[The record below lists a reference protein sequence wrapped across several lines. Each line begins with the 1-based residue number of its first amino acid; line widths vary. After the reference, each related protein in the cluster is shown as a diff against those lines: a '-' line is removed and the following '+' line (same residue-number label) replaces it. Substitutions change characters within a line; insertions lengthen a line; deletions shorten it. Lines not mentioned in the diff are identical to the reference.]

1 MKPTQK
7 SDPKGQAQHS
17 QKSAQKK
24 NEWQIPERTQVIITP
39 GAEKSLEKAAAE
51 GERVRIVTD
60 RRPDAKAKSNSL
72 NNNAQSTP
80 AKGNGSSVPSQK
92 SSPKPQK
99 RKEPA
104 NLWEAVLDELRD
116 RAHSLRLNIQLN
128 AEDIIKG
135 VICAMLLVFFALL
148 QTTFFA
154 RFAPFGATPDLML
167 IFALAVGVYDGEKWG
182 SVLGLCSAFVIQSLG
197 GSGNEPSLL
206 SLVYMPAGLGAGLL
220 IQYYLSNTFPV
231 KLMLVGGASL
241 LKCIITVISASM
253 QIEAS
258 LGTIILNIA
267 IPEFFSTVLIS
278 PLPFFAVWLSLRHF
292 HKTRA
297 ERTDSEQL

>member
-1 MKPTQK
+1 MMQ
-7 SDPKGQAQHS
+7 G
-17 QKSAQKK
+17 KSAADKK

-51 GERVRIVTD
+51 GERVRIITD
-60 RRPDAKAKSNSL
+60 RRPDAKSK
-72 NNNAQSTP
+72 AQSNDPRSIP
-80 AKGNGSSVPSQK
+80 AKK
-92 SSPKPQK
+92 STSPAQNKTQTPKK
-99 RKEPA
+99 RREPA
-104 NLWEAVLDELRD
+104 NLFEAVLDELRD

-135 VICAMLLVFFALL
+135 TVCAVLLVFFALL
-148 QTTFFA
+148 QTTFFS

-167 IFALAVGVYDGEKWG
+167 IFALCVGVYDGEKWG
-182 SVLGLCSAFVIQSLG
+182 SVLGLCAAFVIQSLG

-206 SLVYMPAGLGAGLL
+206 SLVYMPTGLGAGLL
-220 IQYYLSNTFPV
+220 IRYYLSNTFPV